1 MATMEATGAAMA
13 AAVETEPK
21 PKRKWLE
28 RQPRW
33 SLGICVAGVT
43 GIATWM
49 LSQSVGIGLFS
60 SLAFGSLAAFAL
72 IGTSKDPDG
81 PAFDKDN
88 SDLGD

>member
-1 MATMEATGAAMA
+1 ME
-13 AAVETEPK
+13 ETK
-21 PKRKWLE
+21 SRRKWLK

-49 LSQSVGIGLFS
+49 LLQNIGAGIFS
-60 SLAFGSLAAFAL
+60 ALAFGSLAAFAL

-81 PAFDKDN
+81 PAFDEDN
-88 SDLGD
+88 S